1 MTDAGSS
8 VLGATLEPLSQAE
21 MSSMNINYGVKVT
34 DMGEGRF
41 KDIGMTEGY
50 IILSV
55 NGMKVRSAEDIN
67 EITNNGESL
76 KSISGIQPDGSI
88 LKYEF
93 GK

>member
-1 MTDAGSS
+1 MTEESRN
-8 VLGATLEPLSQAE
+8 VLGATLEPLTSEE
-21 MSSMNINYGVKVT
+21 MSSLNINYGVKVT
-34 DMGEGRF
+34 DLSEGRF

-67 EITNNGESL
+67 EITKNGATL
-76 KSISGIQPDGSI
+76 KSISGIQPDGTI

-93 GK
+93 GN